1 MRNKLT
7 DELAV
12 CGMNAVLAVCEYNP
26 QIINRLFFREDRL
39 DIFTGICKQLA
50 ERKRPYKICEDE
62 ELERICKSVHH
73 QGVVAM
79 IEEPV
84 IEPLSPEDLDFWASE
99 GKTGVILHS
108 VGNDHNLGAIA
119 RAAAFFDVKYFVLNE
134 KDSLF
139 KPLPRPEKTI
149 SRFASIFD
157 EQRNEQ
163 NENQNNEQNKGQ
175 DKPDFPDTPN
185 DDFPPEIK
193 TRLTTSAYRVAEG
206 AFEHL
211 TIRSVRNTFSFLK
224 DASKKLVTIG
234 TDTRARLRI
243 GDLGSIVKNLNA
255 PGTTA
260 TSGSKTGAVNKAL
273 KPDARPGIALVL
285 GNEETG
291 LPKNVKD
298 QCSCLLRIPGTGNI
312 DSLNVSQAAAL
323 FLHAIYDM

>member
-12 CGMNAVLAVCEYNP
+12 CGMNAVLAAGEFNP
-26 QIINRLFFREDRL
+26 QKINRLFLREDRL
-39 DIFTGICKQLA
+39 QSFTGICKQLA

-84 IEPLSPEDLDFWASE
+84 IEPLSLEDLELWANE

-119 RAAAFFDVKYFVLNE
+119 RAAAFFDVTYIILNE
-134 KDSLF
+134 KDSM
-139 KPLPRPEKTI
+139 PSGNT
-149 SRFASIFD
+149 D
-157 EQRNEQ
+157 EQAQ
-163 NENQNNEQNKGQ
+163 QAQQ
-175 DKPDFPDTPN
+175 T
-185 DDFPPEIK
+185 
-193 TRLTTSAYRVAEG
+193 TQLTTSAYRVAEG

-211 TIRSVRNTFSFLK
+211 TVRRVSNTAAFLK
-224 DASKKLVTIG
+224 DASKKIVTIG
-234 TDTRARLRI
+234 TDTRARMRI
-243 GDLGSIVKNLNA
+243 KDLNEIVKN
-255 PGTTA
+255 TKI
-260 TSGSKTGAVNKAL
+260 KTERVGC
-273 KPDARPGIALVL
+273 RPGIALLL

-291 LPKNVKD
+291 LPKNIKD

-312 DSLNVSQAAAL
+312 ESLNVSQAAAL
-323 FLHAIYDM
+323 FLHAIYEL